1 MLYCTNK
8 DIDEEN
14 NARLAS
20 LTGSMV
26 EIEARDQWKSLPSSS
41 TAKKYA
47 KDLID
52 KV

>member
-20 LTGSMV
+20 LPGSLVLMQ
-26 EIEARDQWKSLPSSS
+26 ARDKWKELPNSAP
-41 TAKKYA
+41 TKKFV
-47 KDLID
+47 KDSIE